1 MEERIKE
8 ELIREIEAYRRGTKF
23 DYSTFG
29 RAQKSGFDMAIDG
42 VEEIIRGFGE
52 EANDGTE

>member
-1 MEERIKE
+1 MEEKIKE
-8 ELIREIEAYRRGTKF
+8 ELIREIEAFRRGTKF

-29 RAQKSGFDMAIDG
+29 RAQKSGFDLAIDG
-42 VEEIIRGFGE
+42 VEEIIRGFDE

>member
-1 MEERIKE
+1 MSEETKQ

-29 RAQKSGFDMAIDG
+29 RTQKSGFDMAIDG
-42 VEEIIRGFGE
+42 VEEIIRGFDE
-52 EANDGTE
+52 EVNDGAE